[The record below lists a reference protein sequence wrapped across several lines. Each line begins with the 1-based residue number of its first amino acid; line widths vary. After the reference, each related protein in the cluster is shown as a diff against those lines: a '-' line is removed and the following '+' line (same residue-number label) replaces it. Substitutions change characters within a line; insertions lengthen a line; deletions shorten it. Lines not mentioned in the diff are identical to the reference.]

1 MGGIDTRAACVSRFV
16 LANAPTASRIQINKL
31 AHFTV
36 VTPDADRLA
45 LFYRRAFGFSQFATE
60 TRSGPDFEQLM
71 GVTGGARSV
80 MLGLGRQLLELLQFD
95 RPGRPYPPTASSSD
109 LIFQHFAIVVADIGE
124 VWQKLSTVSGWSA
137 ISTDGP
143 QRLPQSSGGVTA
155 FKFRDP
161 DGHPLEL
168 LAFSSGHVPANR
180 SNRGNDD
187 LCLGIDHS
195 AIGVSESARSIAF
208 YETLGLRVAARSLN
222 RGLEQTC
229 LDAVD
234 NACVEVTALVPRR
247 TTPHIELL
255 CYRSIARDRSVL
267 HNNDVAATRLVLEA
281 VGPLSEDESVNAAS
295 LTDPDGHHLVIV
307 SRITSDAM
315 TVARAAPLAV
325 GPAYPRPATVK
336 PEIPS

>member
-1 MGGIDTRAACVSRFV
+1 V
-16 LANAPTASRIQINKL
+16 TASLIPIDKL

-45 LFYRRAFGFSQFATE
+45 QFYQRAFGFRRFATE
-60 TRSGPDFEQLM
+60 TRSDPDFKRLM
-71 GVTGGARSV
+71 GVTGGARSM
-80 MLGLGRQLLELLQFD
+80 MLGLGRQVLELLQFD
-95 RPGRPYPPTASSSD
+95 RPGRPFPTTASSSD
-109 LIFQHFAIVVADIGE
+109 LIFQHFAIVVTDIGE
-124 VWQKLSTVSGWSA
+124 AWQRLSAVGGWTA
-137 ISTDGP
+137 ISIGGP
-143 QRLPQSSGGVTA
+143 QRLPSSSGGVTA

-168 LAFSSGHVPANR
+168 LAFSSGNVPANW

-187 LCLGIDHS
+187 LFLGIDHS
-195 AIGVSESARSIAF
+195 AIGVSDSARSIAF
-208 YETLGLRVAARSLN
+208 YEILGFRVAARSLN
-222 RGLEQTC
+222 RGREQAC

-234 NACVEVTALVPRR
+234 NACVEVTALVPQRA
-247 TTPHIELL
+247 TPHIELL

-281 VGPLSEDESVNAAS
+281 VGPVSEDVSVTTAS

-307 SRITSDAM
+307 SRIASDAI
-315 TVARAAPLAV
+315 TVPRAAPLAF
-325 GPAYPRPATVK
+325 GLANPTSITVK